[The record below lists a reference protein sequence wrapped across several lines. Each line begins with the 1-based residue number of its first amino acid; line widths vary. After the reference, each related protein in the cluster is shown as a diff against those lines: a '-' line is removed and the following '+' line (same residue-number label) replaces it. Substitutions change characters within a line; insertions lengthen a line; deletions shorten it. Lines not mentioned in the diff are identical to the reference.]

1 MSGYVQYRAIKVTGD
16 VNIAALNTL
25 DNEPSADFMNT
36 NVDVALLNYPDNS
49 KFADVEFIDTDSGL
63 GFNIVFTDDTTIDGL
78 TFINEMMA
86 AMESYMPAKD
96 KK

>member
-1 MSGYVQYRAIKVTGD
+1 MSGYVQYRVIKVTGD
-16 VNIAALNTL
+16 VNIAALNAL